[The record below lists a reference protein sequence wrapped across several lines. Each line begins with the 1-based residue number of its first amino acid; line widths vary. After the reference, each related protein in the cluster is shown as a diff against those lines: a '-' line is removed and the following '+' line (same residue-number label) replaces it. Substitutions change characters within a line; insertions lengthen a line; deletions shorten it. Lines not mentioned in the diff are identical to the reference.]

1 VFGAH
6 AAEVFGARGPGV
18 FARAK
23 ADEHRAPRLTLTKA
37 RSPADKREEGTAMT
51 DHNRFDVLVV
61 GGGSAGAV
69 LAARLSEDPAR
80 SVLLLEAGTAYQPDQ
95 YPDVLLDP
103 ERIGG
108 DEEHDWGFHATAGR
122 AGALNR
128 EVRVP
133 RGKVQGGSSAV
144 NAAVALRALPA
155 DLAGWAAHGL
165 SGWSWDQVLQTYR
178 ALENTETGDDGFH
191 GRSGPLRV
199 YQRTYDELTPSV
211 QAFIHAAEQ
220 QGYRYIDDPNADQ
233 RRGVAPVPLTISS
246 GVRQSTGIVYLTKDV
261 RRRPNLTIR
270 GRTEVDRVLVNG
282 ETATGVRAV
291 DGTLYQGGQ
300 IILSAGSL
308 GSAAILLRSGIGP
321 ARDLADLDIGV
332 VADLPVGQQ
341 LQDQP
346 VYHGVYALR
355 AEAGERAP
363 AAGAFIRTASSQAQG
378 TELDL
383 LVSAAHLN
391 DPGVSPTGGAIV
403 LAVSVVRPESR
414 GRLRVRSADPRDAPA
429 IDLNLL
435 ATTRDRSRMLEGL
448 KLSRG
453 IGLGKTFAAVA
464 ESEMMPGD
472 QIHDDADLER
482 AIDRQ
487 VTSFQHATSTVPMGG
502 DNDEWAVVDGTG
514 AVRGIANLRVIDASI
529 LPAVP
534 SVPTNLTVIMA
545 AEHIYRHALSGD
557 EIVVD
562 LRTESYLVSAVRPT
576 PGCPRRGRGVAS
588 RPGREGQPRAFIIG
602 VAISHTRWLR
612 CNSPGR
618 V

>member
-1 VFGAH
+1 
-6 AAEVFGARGPGV
+6 
-18 FARAK
+18 
-23 ADEHRAPRLTLTKA
+23 
-37 RSPADKREEGTAMT
+37 MT
-51 DHNRFDVLVV
+51 DNNRFDVLVV

-69 LAARLSEDPAR
+69 LAARLSQDPAR
-80 SVLLLEAGTAYQPDQ
+80 TVLLLEAGTAYQPDE

-108 DEEHDWGFHATAGR
+108 DQQHDWGLVATAGR

-128 EVRVP
+128 EIRTP
-133 RGKVQGGSSAV
+133 RGKVLGGSSAV
-144 NAAVALRALPA
+144 NAAVALRALPSDFA
-155 DLAGWAAHGL
+155 DWSLP
-165 SGWSWDQVLQTYR
+165 GWSWDQVLPTYR
-178 ALENTETGDDGFH
+178 MLENADSGDGRYH
-191 GRSGPLRV
+191 GRSGPLPIH
-199 YQRTYDELTPSV
+199 QRSYDELTPSV

-246 GVRQSTGIVYLTKDV
+246 GVRQSTGIAYLTADV

-270 GRTEVDRVLVNG
+270 GRTEVDRILVDG
-282 ETATGVRAV
+282 ATATGVRTV
-291 DGTLYQGGQ
+291 DGTRYQAAQ
-300 IILSAGSL
+300 VIVAAGTL
-308 GSAAILLRSGIGP
+308 GSAPILLRSGIGP
-321 ARDLADLDIGV
+321 ADELAELDIDV
-332 VADLPVGQQ
+332 VADLPVGQR

-346 VYHGVYALR
+346 VYHGVYVLA
-355 AEAGERAP
+355 AEAGQKTP

-391 DPGVSPTGGAIV
+391 DPGVSPAGGAIV

-414 GRLRVRSADPRDAPA
+414 GTLRIRSADPADAPV

-435 ATTRDRSRMLEGL
+435 ATPRDRSRMLAGL

-453 IGLGKTFAAVA
+453 IGRGKTFAAVA
-464 ESEMMPGD
+464 ERELMPGD
-472 QIHDDADLER
+472 QVRDDAGLER
-482 AIDRQ
+482 AIDQQ

-514 AVRGIANLRVIDASI
+514 AVRGVGNLRVIDASI

-545 AEHIYRHALSGD
+545 AEHIYRHALSG
-557 EIVVD
+557 
-562 LRTESYLVSAVRPT
+562 
-576 PGCPRRGRGVAS
+576 
-588 RPGREGQPRAFIIG
+588 
-602 VAISHTRWLR
+602 
-612 CNSPGR
+612 
-618 V
+618 